1 MLESFSAVL
10 YGRLMNN
17 APTQARDGDEE
28 TVLAVTPVPS
38 ETPEA
43 SHGDAKPSPLGR
55 LASPLT
61 KLPSRVSDMRRQRV
75 VSAETL
81 AEQKRLLAETERAE
95 EQKRLETLAQAAV
108 SKRKRGTV
116 NAELETDAELAPIPR
131 GMRKFGVWSDR
142 MVASVV
148 LLAPLVV
155 SGYYTV
161 RTGMDA
167 PLNMDQGVALAFTG
181 GLEGSVWYLLQL
193 RERFRLEGYSTFS
206 LTGAIVAIIGLI
218 ASMLGGHA
226 IWQALGSSPISVPL
240 PFTEASV
247 PLSDV
252 VPALAISLMSAIG
265 SFVASKRATFK
276 HRERL
281 RAQGRIDAASPRFS
295 TASWFWCPWETFW
308 SLRHAIKFR
317 LTSPVVAV
325 EDWRL
330 WKMSHKPDV
339 WPLVSVSQVEE
350 ETSREPIKVK
360 AETPSRE
367 TPSLP
372 TVSAPRPITSSPE
385 TVRET
390 VTVSAAG
397 TPIVSSVSGETQELD
412 QVETVGRLRDVSKLS
427 YAKIALQLGMSKAQA
442 GRLGQK
448 YDERLRD
455 RLETVGDGETVEAV
469 AN

>member
-1 MLESFSAVL
+1 
-10 YGRLMNN
+10 MNN

-28 TVLAVTPVPS
+28 TVATVSSVPS

-43 SHGDAKPSPLGR
+43 SRGDAKPSPLGR
-55 LASPLT
+55 LASRLT
-61 KLPSRVSDMRRQRV
+61 ALPSRVSDMRRQHV
-75 VSAETL
+75 VSAETI

-95 EQKRLETLAQAAV
+95 ETKRLETLALTAV

-131 GMRKFGVWSDR
+131 KLRKAGVWSDR
-142 MVASVV
+142 TVASVV

-161 RTGMDA
+161 HTGMDA

-206 LTGAIVAIIGLI
+206 LTAAIVAIIGLI

-226 IWQALGSSPISVPL
+226 IWQALGSSPIKVPL
-240 PFTEASV
+240 PFSEASV

-281 RAQGRIDAASPRFS
+281 RAQGRIDAAAPRFS

-317 LTSPVVAV
+317 LSSPIVAV

-330 WKMSHKPDV
+330 WKMSKKPDV
-339 WPLVSVSQVEE
+339 WPLVSVSQIEE

-367 TPSLP
+367 TTRETKALVPVSTDRLPVPSQ
-372 TVSAPRPITSSPE
+372 E

-390 VTVSAAG
+390 LAETATVSTVSA
-397 TPIVSSVSGETQELD
+397 ETETED

-448 YDERLRD
+448 YDERLRL
-455 RLETVGDGETVEAV
+455 RLETAGDGETAEAV